1 MRITP
6 QEIEEVKTLKV
17 ACMGDLANKSEGH
30 PKIWLRIPEE
40 IGTVTCPYCDKNF
53 IFKKA

>member
-6 QEIEEVKTLKV
+6 QEIEEVRTLKV